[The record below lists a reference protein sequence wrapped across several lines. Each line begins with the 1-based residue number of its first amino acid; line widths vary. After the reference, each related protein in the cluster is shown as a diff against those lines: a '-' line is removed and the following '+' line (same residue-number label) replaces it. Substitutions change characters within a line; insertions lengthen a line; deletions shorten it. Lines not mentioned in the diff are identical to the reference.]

1 MAAVTAARFNPAL
14 AAFRERLRANG
25 KPNKTAFIAVLRK
38 LVILANALV
47 RDDRL
52 WTPQKP

>member
-1 MAAVTAARFNPAL
+1 MSHIPRIQ
-14 AAFRERLRANG
+14 G
-25 KPNKTAFIAVLRK
+25 KTFTAVLRK
-38 LVILANALV
+38 LAILADALV